1 MEGLLVTI
9 MLTGSEAGPAMRKV
23 IDMQGRVLCITP
35 LKGGGETI
43 WFILGNG
50 NICSVPTNRI
60 PSQSGVFGESDDPIE
75 NFGEALVSHL
85 KALRVAQVRL
95 GHDTDEML
103 AIPA

>member
-23 IDMQGRVLCITP
+23 IDMQGRVLCVTP

-43 WFILGNG
+43 WFVLGNG

-60 PSQSGVFGESDDPIE
+60 PSQSGVYGDSDDPID
-75 NFGEALVSHL
+75 NFADVLGDHL
-85 KALRVAQVRL
+85 KALRETGVLL
-95 GHDTDEML
+95 GHAPEEML